1 MSRDRFSYLLSAGIL
16 AGSALAV
23 ASAFAADLPAREY
36 PKAPAIVSPAY
47 DWSGFYVGANVGGT
61 WDSGTTT
68 NRALDATFV
77 SSGAANNSGV
87 IGGGQIG
94 YNYMLSPNFV
104 VGIEADV
111 DATSLKGSVLSTDGS
126 NRHTSKL
133 DEFGTVRGRA
143 GIAQDNWLF
152 YGTGGYAWSEG
163 SVTRTQLA
171 AVTSMPPIPA
181 AAGTVETSSNTRNGW
196 VVGAG
201 VEWGIA
207 QNWTARVEY
216 LYLDL
221 GSVTSVFPISN
232 RQETSSLT
240 MNVARIGINYKFG
253 GPAVT
258 QY

>member
-1 MSRDRFSYLLSAGIL
+1 MSRDRFGFLLSANIL
-16 AGSALAV
+16 AGSVLAV
-23 ASAFAADLPAREY
+23 APALGADLAAREY
-36 PKAPAIVSPAY
+36 PKAPAIVSPVY

-68 NRALDATFV
+68 STALNGTFV

-104 VGIEADV
+104 AGIEADV
-111 DATSLKGSVLSTDGS
+111 DGTSLSGSVLSTDGS
-126 NRHTSKL
+126 NRHTTRL

-163 SVTRTQLA
+163 SATRTQLA

-196 VVGAG
+196 VAGAG
-201 VEWGIA
+201 VEWGIT
-207 QNWTARVEY
+207 QNWTARIEY

-240 MNVARIGINYKFG
+240 MSVARFGVNYKFG